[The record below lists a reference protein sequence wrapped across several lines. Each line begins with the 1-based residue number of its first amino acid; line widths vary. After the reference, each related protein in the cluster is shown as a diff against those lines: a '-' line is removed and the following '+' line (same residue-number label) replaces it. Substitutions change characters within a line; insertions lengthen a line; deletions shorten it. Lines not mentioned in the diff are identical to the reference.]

1 MDRGHALIGDG
12 QVFDADGKF
21 LFAFGRSGSGP
32 GEFKAPS
39 GIAFDRHDNL
49 YVNEIGNSRV
59 QVFDKEGRFIAAWGR
74 KGSGDGEFGNLHGI
88 IIDKPSGTVY
98 VADTANNRIQV
109 FKPVDA
115 GTVGASAPLP
125 VREK

>member
-1 MDRGHALIGDG
+1 MRAALPR
-12 QVFDADGKF
+12 AEKP
-21 LFAFGRSGSGP
+21 ARSLLAWAS
-32 GEFKAPS
+32 PS
-39 GIAFDRHDNL
+39 SQR
-49 YVNEIGNSRV
+49 VNEIGNSRV